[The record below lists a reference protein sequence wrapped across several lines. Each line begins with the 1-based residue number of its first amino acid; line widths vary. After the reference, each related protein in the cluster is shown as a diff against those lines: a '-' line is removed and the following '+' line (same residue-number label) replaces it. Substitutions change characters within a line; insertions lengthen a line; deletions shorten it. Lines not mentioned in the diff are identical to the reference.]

1 MGKPVQVFDCIFVNV
16 ELTMLSGF
24 NVMGAFCEQSDSS
37 GVRLEGVQ
45 DSVI

>member
-1 MGKPVQVFDCIFVNV
+1 MGKHVQVFDCICFNV
-16 ELTMLSGF
+16 ELAKLSGF
-24 NVMGAFCEQSDSS
+24 NVMGACCEQSDSS